1 MYSDNRIYSKG
12 IPKYIIVKI
21 ELPLCNSIQGIDLDI
36 NQSSLK
42 LTGLKYNLYID
53 LPYGVN
59 EDEGP
64 AKFDKT
70 KKILTVKLPVIIPK
84 NEPKPFIEPKNQE
97 ETEENTQ
104 IEREKEIKNE
114 NEKIDHS
121 YFINNKN

>member
-1 MYSDNRIYSKG
+1 MYNDNRIYSKG

-59 EDEGP
+59 EDEGS

-104 IEREKEIKNE
+104 IEKETEIKNE

-121 YFINNKN
+121 YFLNNKN